1 MITKYWLIIKDD
13 AKKTFEV
20 CGQTTNDNSF
30 SNKTYA
36 MQKANMNVSCMAPP
50 VTNKTSSKDLIKII
64 GYSKED
70 GLLERLSKQ
79 YSVIALGAAEDY

>member
-50 VTNKTSSKDLIKII
+50 VTNKSSSKELIKII
-64 GYSKED
+64 GYAKED
-70 GLLERLSKQ
+70 GLLDRLSKQ
-79 YSVIALGAAEDY
+79 YSEIILRSAEQW